1 MSSRHSQGF
10 DSGDKTVSR
19 PGSGRDLMP
28 AQSDGNAEWEAAA
41 PDPLVGQDILDT
53 PQAGTR
59 VIQGTAVRS
68 AGYFAGVGLA
78 LLSAPLLTRHLG
90 VADYGSYVVVG
101 SLIAIAVIF
110 ADAGMTAVGIK
121 EYSVRDASG
130 RTRLLQNL
138 VSARLAAS
146 AAAGTGVVLFALA
159 AGYAP
164 ILVAGTTLGA
174 VALVLSIAQRTYAIP
189 LAGRLA
195 ARIGIRCRPL
205 ETGPHGRRNPSA
217 GRRRIRPVGFLRP
230 ADSGG
235 ASSSWWRRWWS

>member
-1 MSSRHSQGF
+1 M
-10 DSGDKTVSR
+10 
-19 PGSGRDLMP
+19 
-28 AQSDGNAEWEAAA
+28 
-41 PDPLVGQDILDT
+41 
-53 PQAGTR
+53 
-59 VIQGTAVRS
+59 IQGTAVRS

-110 ADAGMTAVGIK
+110 ADAGMTAAGIK

-146 AAAGTGVVLFALA
+146 AVAGIGAVVFALA

-164 ILVAGTTLGA
+164 ILVAGTALGA
-174 VALVLSIAQRTYAIP
+174 VALVSVDRPADVRDSTR
-189 LAGRLA
+189 GRPA
-195 ARIGIRCRPL
+195 ARIGNCPRLL
-205 ETGPHGRRNPSA
+205 ETGPYGCRA
-217 GRRRIRPVGFLRP
+217 LALVVGGGGLLTFFVP
-230 ADSGG
+230 ADSGRAG
-235 ASSSWWRRWWS
+235 RPGGDPGGREGIRRSPTHL